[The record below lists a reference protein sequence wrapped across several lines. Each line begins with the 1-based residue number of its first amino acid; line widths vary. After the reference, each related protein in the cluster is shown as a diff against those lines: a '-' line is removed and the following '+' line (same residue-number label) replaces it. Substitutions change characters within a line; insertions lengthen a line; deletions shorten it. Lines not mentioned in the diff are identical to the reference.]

1 MTMYRVDL
9 AAGEVEEIGSEEELE
24 RIQARLRSLA
34 MKINQ
39 ADEGPEK
46 SALRK
51 QYRERLARLRELGGD
66 APVRESYVG
75 DDLTA
80 AVDDIVAD
88 FTGTENP
95 HAAVDLAEA
104 GELPQ
109 DDTTPSGRYF
119 GVDEL
124 MKIAAK
130 PDDALSGEMA
140 EDAELHAALLS
151 EAEAE
156 RFGDIDADDLSDDAV
171 WSEFKRTLGED
182 A

>member
-1 MTMYRVDL
+1 MSTYRVDL
-9 AAGEVEEIGSEEELE
+9 AGGEVEEISPEEELE
-24 RIQARLRSLA
+24 RIQARLRNLA

-119 GVDEL
+119 GVEEF
-124 MKIAAK
+124 MKIAAEE
-130 PDDALSGEMA
+130 DAPAS
-140 EDAELHAALLS
+140 EDAELHEALRQQ
-151 EAEAE
+151 AEAD
-156 RFGDIDADDLSDDAV
+156 RFGGNDSDATDEEL
-171 WSEFKRTLGED
+171 WNEFKGSWGIEES